1 MKPINKYLHA
11 LILVP
16 VLLLAACSE
25 NSSNAKPVV
34 GPVVVNPDFTA
45 ADAWLE
51 EFVATQELFPGGSM
65 IIVDKEQGTIHK
77 SAFGNQTEDSVVL
90 VASLSKVPA
99 VTLLMALDED
109 DSNVN
114 FDIQEPIT
122 SYLPWMG
129 VWDPAITTEHLVSNR
144 SGIPGLVYVFIQPAN
159 YSPHFCQFS
168 PLGNLQGCAQTLFST
183 ALPALPSTP
192 ANTAFDYGGGQWQI
206 SGAVAELVGGGTWNQ
221 LWNQYIAEPCGI
233 EVARYGNLL
242 AAPASWD
249 GNPDSLVGI
258 ENANIE
264 GGMISNLDDYA
275 RIISLH
281 LNGGACGDKQV
292 LSSEAVAFMREART
306 AAIGSGPG
314 AIGSP
319 PDWGYA
325 MGWWILPPT
334 EGGSVYLY
342 LDPGAY
348 GSVAWID
355 VKREYGGVVFFEE
368 YTQTAGGVGSGAV
381 ITQLIPIIEEALDA
395 VR

>member
-1 MKPINKYLHA
+1 MKPIHTYLRA

-16 VLLLAACSE
+16 SLFLAACIDS
-25 NSSNAKPVV
+25 NNNSNATPVEV
-34 GPVVVNPDFTA
+34 MPDFTT

-51 EFVATQELFPGGSM
+51 EFVATQESFPGGSM
-65 IIVDKEQGTIHK
+65 IIVDKQQGTIHK
-77 SAFGNQTEDSVVL
+77 SAFGNLTEGSVVL

-109 DSNVN
+109 DSNVD

-144 SGIPGLVYVFIQPAN
+144 SGIPGLFNMFSQPTKYA
-159 YSPHFCQFS
+159 PHICQFS
-168 PLGNLQGCAQTLFST
+168 PLGNLQGCAQTLYTT
-183 ALPALPSTP
+183 ALPALPSPP
-192 ANTAFDYGGGQWQI
+192 ANTAFEYGGSQWQI
-206 SGAVAELVGGGTWNQ
+206 SGAVAERVGGGTWDQ

-233 EVARYGNLL
+233 EVARYGNLFL
-242 AAPASWD
+242 EPTSWD
-249 GNPDSLVGI
+249 GNPDSLMGV
-258 ENANIE
+258 ENPWIE

-281 LNGGACGDKQV
+281 LNDGACGDKQV
-292 LSSEAVAFMREART
+292 LSPEAVAFMREVRT
-306 AAIGSGPG
+306 AAPG
-314 AIGSP
+314 ALGR
-319 PDWGYA
+319 GYA
-325 MGWWILPPT
+325 MGWWIEPPVD
-334 EGGSVYLY
+334 GGSVYLY
-342 LDPGAY
+342 LDPGLY

-355 VKREYGGVVFFEE
+355 VEREYGGVVFFEE

-395 VR
+395 VP